1 MPEGISA
8 NETEPFLPSL
18 TLWKDTR
25 PRCGEDN
32 MAADELLLSLPGSWL
47 RIYHWSEPTVTYGV
61 FDTRKEAQR
70 IFPASDIRFVRRW
83 TGGGIVDHR
92 NDTPF
97 TLSLSRENFP
107 VPPLSAA
114 LYAWI
119 HGELASVFRAIGIEC
134 HLLSSDAPDGGR
146 ACWASPVTSDITDE
160 QGRKLAGGGQRR
172 TPHGILHQGSIQG
185 CTPAKDWDEL
195 FAARLS
201 AHVHIISGTEPVPGF
216 EEKIAVLSREKYAS
230 AQWNDES
237 KGRRR

>member
-1 MPEGISA
+1 MFEASSA
-8 NETEPFLPSL
+8 NRLKPLLPSI

-61 FDTRKEAQR
+61 FDTQKEAQR
-70 IFPASDIRFVRRW
+70 IFPTVGIHFVRRW

-97 TLSLSRENFP
+97 TLSLSRKNFP
-107 VPPLSAA
+107 TPPLSAA

-119 HGELASVFRAIGIEC
+119 HGELATVFREIGIEC

-146 ACWASPVTSDITDE
+146 ACWASPVTSDITDAH
-160 QGRKLAGGGQRR
+160 GHKLAGGGQRR
-172 TPHGILHQGSIQG
+172 TPRGILHQGSIQG
-185 CTPAKDWDEL
+185 CYPSCGWDDM
-195 FAARLS
+195 FARRLS
-201 AHVHIISGTEPVPGF
+201 ANVRIISGEEPEPGF
-216 EEKIAVLSREKYAS
+216 EEKISVLSREKYAS
-230 AQWNDES
+230 AEWNDET

>member
-1 MPEGISA
+1 MSELSPA
-8 NETEPFLPSL
+8 NELSLRLPTL

-61 FDTRKEAQR
+61 FDTRTEAQR
-70 IFPASDIRFVRRW
+70 IFPDPNIHFVRRW

-97 TLSLSRENFP
+97 TLALSRENFHNTP
-107 VPPLSAA
+107 QSAV

-119 HGELASVFRAIGIEC
+119 HGELADVFRDIGIRC
-134 HLLSSDAPDGGR
+134 HLLSSNAPDGGR

-160 QGRKLAGGGQRR
+160 QGQKLAGGGQRR

-185 CTPAKDWDEL
+185 CTPTSGWEEL
-195 FAARLS
+195 FAARL
-201 AHVHIISGTEPVPGF
+201 AVNVQMISGSEPVPGF
-216 EEKIAVLSREKYAS
+216 EEKVSVLSREKYAS

-237 KGRRR
+237 TGRRR